1 MTIKEL
7 IFPSTIL
14 ETNVVM
20 VIDFISKNS
29 VRLGVGKKTVKD
41 RIGDVEKLEG
51 LVTRMM
57 WTYPS
62 L

>member
-41 RIGDVEKLEG
+41 RIGDVVK
-51 LVTRMM
+51 
-57 WTYPS
+57 S
-62 L
+62 